1 MIFWWNP
8 VVFPLFSFP
17 LRIFCVVA
25 WSRLIG
31 DGTQR
36 FSCAGPISEGL
47 CRGIESNFARSELS
61 CPPDAR
67 YKGNDHYRAD
77 KKRSDLY
84 AVGSLDN
91 VHYGGVSE
99 HDRNQAKSCR
109 CCGGGRGPTC

>member
-1 MIFWWNP
+1 MIFWRNP
-8 VVFPLFSFP
+8 VFFPLFSFP
-17 LRIFCVVA
+17 LRIFCVMAV
-25 WSRLIG
+25 SRLIG
-31 DGTQR
+31 DDTQS
-36 FSCAGPISEGL
+36 FSARGVIYEALRC
-47 CRGIESNFARSELS
+47 GIESNLAGSELS

-67 YKGNDHYRAD
+67 HKGNDHYRAD

-109 CCGGGRGPTC
+109 CCGGARAPDC

>member
-25 WSRLIG
+25 VSRLIG
-31 DGTQR
+31 DDTQS
-36 FSCAGPISEGL
+36 FSVCGLIYQALRHGMGANLRGP
-47 CRGIESNFARSELS
+47 ELG

-67 YKGNDHYRAD
+67 HKGNDHYRAD

-84 AVGSLDN
+84 AVGSLDD
-91 VHYGGVSE
+91 VHYCRVSA
-99 HDRNQAKSCR
+99 RTRTQSQMSR
-109 CCGGGRGPTC
+109 RPSG